1 MTTPPPIA
9 RRVRVTGRV
18 QGVFF
23 RAWTAEKAKAL
34 GVAGWVRNCR
44 DGSVEALLQGEAA
57 AVSELIEALH
67 RGPPSARVERV
78 EVEDAPPEPLSRFAV
93 RH

>member
-9 RRVRVTGRV
+9 RRVRIAGHV

-23 RAWTAEKAKAL
+23 RAWTVEQAERL
-34 GVAGWVRNCR
+34 GVTGRVRNCR

-78 EVEDAPPEPLSRFAV
+78 EVEDAGPQPLSGFVV
-93 RH
+93 RR

>member
-1 MTTPPPIA
+1 MPRVG

-23 RAWTAEKAKAL
+23 RVWTKQQADEL
-34 GVAGWVRNCR
+34 GVSGWVRNCR
-44 DGSVEALLQGEAA
+44 DGSVEALLSGEDP
-57 AVSELIEALH
+57 AVDELIALMSE
-67 RGPPSARVERV
+67 GPPGASVEHV
-78 EVEDAPPEPLSRFAV
+78 EVEEAPHEALDRFEV